1 MGVYTLVFPFM
12 LMLQYLQCS
21 EFLLVVS
28 LICAWFAETR
38 VESAVVITLVVMA
51 TWQLQQE
58 NYTDLPYI
66 R

>member
-1 MGVYTLVFPFM
+1 MGVYTLVYPFM
-12 LMLQYLQCS
+12 LMLHSLQCN

-38 VESAVVITLVVMA
+38 VELAVVITLVVMA
-51 TWQLQQE
+51 IWQLLQE
-58 NYTDLPYI
+58 ENTDLPYI

>member
-12 LMLQYLQCS
+12 LMLQYLQCN

-38 VESAVVITLVVMA
+38 VELAVVITLVVMA

-58 NYTDLPYI
+58 NYTDLPYK

>member
-12 LMLQYLQCS
+12 LMLQSLQCN

-38 VESAVVITLVVMA
+38 VELAVVITLVVMA

-58 NYTDLPYI
+58 NYTDIPYI